1 MKLFWTLVVITFLG
15 LAQAQQ
21 SSETQRLERDVQ
33 SYQELLEERQAEQAE
48 ISAALQDT
56 TAQLGAQLAER
67 DQLNAQID
75 TLQTQRADL
84 LDRAGVL
91 EQESEAT
98 KERITN
104 LQGRLR
110 ELEGRLQ
117 GLLVN
122 LHKQRGG
129 RYARLLSRSES
140 IFDLRVKSYYL
151 SRLTDQDVAL
161 MQEMERT
168 VTELQAAQLTLSE
181 QIAALNA
188 QEAQIAQNQTSLQAA
203 RESLA
208 GVIAEL
214 EQTRQG
220 QLAQQQALLNEQA
233 NIEQTL
239 NNAQAALQE
248 ELARLRRAAAVAR
261 QREAAAREREAAER
275 ARQADLETRETEARQ
290 REAAEEA
297 VREWQRFSQEAD
309 DIEAQI
315 RDLETPVDLGSGDF
329 TLPFAKPQLVSAFRE
344 GGASQILL
352 KAERPGTA
360 VHAVKGGTVWRIQ
373 KISANTGYLVA
384 ILSGTDLI
392 TGYSN
397 LQYPDSL
404 EIGDEVEQGEII
416 GYLGGGTLTPS
427 DTLQFRMGTPQG
439 SGAVWYDP
447 APYLGF

>member
-1 MKLFWTLVVITFLG
+1 M
-15 LAQAQQ
+15 
-21 SSETQRLERDVQ
+21 
-33 SYQELLEERQAEQAE
+33 
-48 ISAALQDT
+48 
-56 TAQLGAQLAER
+56 
-67 DQLNAQID
+67 
-75 TLQTQRADL
+75 
-84 LDRAGVL
+84 
-91 EQESEAT
+91 
-98 KERITN
+98 
-104 LQGRLR
+104 
-110 ELEGRLQ
+110 
-117 GLLVN
+117 
-122 LHKQRGG
+122 
-129 RYARLLSRSES
+129 
-140 IFDLRVKSYYL
+140 
-151 SRLTDQDVAL
+151 
-161 MQEMERT
+161 
-168 VTELQAAQLTLSE
+168 
-181 QIAALNA
+181 
-188 QEAQIAQNQTSLQAA
+188 
-203 RESLA
+203 
-208 GVIAEL
+208 
-214 EQTRQG
+214 
-220 QLAQQQALLNEQA
+220 
-233 NIEQTL
+233 

-329 TLPFAKPQLVSAFRE
+329 TLPFAKPQLVSAFSE

-404 EIGDEVEQGEII
+404 EIGDDVEQGEII